1 MKKHIFTKFGLRLVK
16 ETSGIY
22 NVSNKVTSAIDVANI
37 CYNVLRTHEFVNEKF
52 HVFFLNTKNVV
63 TGFTEISSGTLN
75 ASLVHPREVFK
86 AAILNNCNSI
96 IVTHNHP
103 SGDVTPSQADIQ
115 VTDILKKAGKLL
127 NIEVLDHII
136 TGDEDTYYSM
146 RENGTI

>member
-1 MKKHIFTKFGLRLVK
+1 
-16 ETSGIY
+16 
-22 NVSNKVTSAIDVANI
+22 
-37 CYNVLRTHEFVNEKF
+37 
-52 HVFFLNTKNVV
+52 
-63 TGFTEISSGTLN
+63 
-75 ASLVHPREVFK
+75 LVHPREVFK

>member
-16 ETSGIY
+16 ENSGTY

-37 CYNVLRTHEFVNEKF
+37 CYTVLRTHEFVNEKF